1 MWPFRFRKWS
11 TRGISVKPEII
22 RFELETM
29 REVPEAPLADGKYRA
44 ISHKDFRE
52 LGATY
57 LRKYAPYKINI
68 RDCDKFTTFYLAD
81 IMWGWAECSKGDES
95 LAFGF
100 MEGKV
105 KTHKGEISGHRWI
118 WQRDDQGKYWYIHA
132 ESNTPMDW
140 EILEIYGARG

>member
-22 RFELETM
+22 RFELES
-29 REVPEAPLADGKYRA
+29 RGVPDVPLADGKYRA
-44 ISHKDFRE
+44 ISHKDFQE

-57 LRKYAPYKINI
+57 RRKYGPYKSNI
-68 RDCDKFTTFYLAD
+68 RDCDKFSTFYLAD

-105 KTHKGEISGHRWI
+105 KLPNGEISGHRWI
-118 WQRDDQGKYWYIHA
+118 WQRDDKGVYWYIHA